1 MTLVGGGLMDE
12 RMGRLGSGAWVWM
25 DWGGWMGR
33 GGGADG
39 WVDGSR
45 DASSCTNFRIN
56 LGSVCVWGSYGYM
69 GTTWDQSVTYLETIW
84 IFGTRLESI
93 LVRSETHPKSM
104 GGEGVLQMCNVRHDL
119 GVPLKAP
126 FFQIPNI
133 SG

>member
-25 DWGGWMGR
+25 EWGGWMGR

-104 GGEGVLQMCNVRHDL
+104 GGRGGCKCAM
-119 GVPLKAP
+119 
-126 FFQIPNI
+126 
-133 SG
+133 